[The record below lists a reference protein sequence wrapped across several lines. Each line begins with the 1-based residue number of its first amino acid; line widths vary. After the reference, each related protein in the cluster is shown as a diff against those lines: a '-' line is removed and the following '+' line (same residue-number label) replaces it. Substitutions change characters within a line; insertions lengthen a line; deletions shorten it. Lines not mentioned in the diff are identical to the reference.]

1 MASEREA
8 SSTEVT
14 PPWAAS
20 EEEWERMR
28 RAAVRHA
35 LGAPARHRRR
45 RAVRAIR
52 CGYLV
57 WDLASVGFIGA
68 VVGAIAA
75 VAPYRFPLP

>member
-1 MASEREA
+1 MTVPHWIDEGPQVEA
-8 SSTEVT
+8 
-14 PPWAAS
+14 
-20 EEEWERMR
+20 MR
-28 RAAVRHA
+28 RQSVRHA

-45 RAVRAIR
+45 RSVRAIR